1 MLSFKGTRST
11 LILLL
16 LLVAF
21 VHAQE
26 EEAEKGR
33 GGGGGGSR
41 GSSGRKPT
49 KTVKIGKWN
58 APLWA
63 VILIPIFVALSVY
76 GWCHACYKRRSKG
89 KKSKREMNP
98 SNLEAQQHQNVPVS
112 QPQYPQFFV
121 FELPP
126 AAPYQTQG
134 SYEKPVG
141 GEAEKFYTQQPALP
155 TPPAQPYNAYNPHG
169 MGYPVHGQE
178 YNNNNNAPV
187 GYPMGGQR

>member
-11 LILLL
+11 LIFLL

-21 VHAQE
+21 AHAQE

-33 GGGGGGSR
+33 GGGGGSR

-98 SNLEAQQHQNVPVS
+98 SNLEAQQPHQTAPVTQ
-112 QPQYPQFFV
+112 QPAQYPQFFV

-169 MGYPVHGQE
+169 MGYPVHGQG
-178 YNNNNNAPV
+178 YNNN
-187 GYPMGGQR
+187 GYPIGGQR